1 MTVLLGVLGVA
12 GGLWVGLWLS
22 RFDFGF
28 GFGWGWF
35 GLCLIVPC
43 RVGMVG

>member
-1 MTVLLGVLGVA
+1 MTVLLVVLGVA

-28 GFGWGWF
+28 LVLGE
-35 GLCLIVPC
+35 
-43 RVGMVG
+43 VGSVCV